1 MRKFFEFGNQFLLIL
16 LVGIT
21 GVQISLILGF
31 YYITWLMILCL
42 FVVCIAAMFEY
53 MEKTKR

>member
-42 FVVCIAAMFEY
+42 FVVSLAAMFEY